1 MLEYDLGLEAAKV
14 QALVDLGGCFLIS
27 GLRHLKTD
35 SELCL
40 VNLEWINKNYDYLRV
55 G

>member
-14 QALVDLGGCFLIS
+14 QSLVDLDGCCLIL
-27 GLRHLKTD
+27 GLIHPRTD
-35 SELCL
+35 SEIGP
-40 VNLEWINKNYDYLRV
+40 VNLEWIHKNYDYLRV